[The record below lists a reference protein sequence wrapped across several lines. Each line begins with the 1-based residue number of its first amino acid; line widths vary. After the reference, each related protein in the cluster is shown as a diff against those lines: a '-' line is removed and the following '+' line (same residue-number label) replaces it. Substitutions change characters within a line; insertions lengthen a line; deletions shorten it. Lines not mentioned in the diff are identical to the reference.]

1 MTQGMG
7 YRGVYR
13 SRRGIIF
20 GVCRGL
26 AETFDLST
34 FWIRVAVIV
43 TFVMTGFAPVGVI
56 YLAAALIMK
65 PEPW

>member
-7 YRGVYR
+7 YRGIYR
-13 SRRGIIF
+13 SRGGIIF

-26 AETFDLST
+26 AEAFDLST

-43 TFVMTGFAPVGVI
+43 TFVMTGFVPVGVI

-65 PEPW
+65 PEP